1 MNWRPPAVHRQS
13 WVMHMGFGADG
24 TIVSKRDFLRMV
36 GSVAGASVMYN
47 AMTSMGY
54 AAYSQFKG
62 PLALSGAPK
71 GTSVIVLGGG
81 WAGLISALELRRA
94 GYSVQIVEYNKR
106 IGGRAWTIRGGD
118 SFTELGGEVQTCR
131 FDAGLYLNPGPWRI
145 PYHHRAYF
153 HYAKEFNIPL
163 EPFIMVNYN
172 AYVHSS
178 DYFGGKPVRFREVQ
192 ADYQGHIAELL
203 AKCDHL
209 GTLDQPLT
217 EADHEMLRES
227 LRDWGGLN
235 KDFAYVAGRASAE
248 RRGYEVNKGGGLMP
262 EPVGGKPLPLEDILK
277 SDVWRA
283 ITFGQTHQWQSS
295 IFQPVGG
302 MDVGPKAVGEHL
314 KDVTLLNTKV
324 TAIHQDDKGVTVSVV
339 DADTGM
345 GARTLKADW
354 CVCTL
359 PTTVLHQIDV
369 QVSPEMK
376 AAFAALPYLSA
387 VKTGLQFKRRFWEE
401 DDHIYGGISFT
412 DLDIHQIGY
421 PNTGYGRG
429 GKGVLLGTFSSD
441 ISGYKLGSHSGAE
454 RVRIAVEQGAQIHP
468 QYPAEFENGVSVSW
482 HRAPFVMGCGAVW
495 TQELRDQHYR
505 NLANIDGRI
514 VLAGDHLSNLVTW
527 QEGAILSAL
536 DTVERLHKK
545 IIAG

>member
-1 MNWRPPAVHRQS
+1 MNQTTPDRAL
-13 WVMHMGFGADG
+13 
-24 TIVSKRDFLRMV
+24 SKRDFLRMV
-36 GSVAGASVMYN
+36 GAVAGASTMYG

-54 AAYSQFKG
+54 AADSQFKG
-62 PLALSGAPK
+62 PLKLTGAPK
-71 GTSVIVLGGG
+71 GATVIVLGAG
-81 WAGLISALELRRA
+81 WAGLVSATELRRA
-94 GYSVQIVEYNKR
+94 GYNVQLVEYNKR

-118 SFTELGGEVQTCR
+118 SFTEMGGEVQNCH
-131 FDAGLYLNPGPWRI
+131 FDKGLYLNPGPWRI

-153 HYAKEFNIPL
+153 HYAKEFDIPL

-172 AYVHSS
+172 AYVHST

-203 AKCDHL
+203 SKCDTF
-209 GTLDQPLT
+209 GTLDQPMT
-217 EADHEMLRES
+217 AADHEMLRAS
-227 LRDWGGLN
+227 LRDWGGLT
-235 KDFAYVAGRASAE
+235 KDYAYVAGRKSAE

-262 EPVGGKPLPLEDILK
+262 DPVGGTPMPLEQILK

-314 KDVTLLNTKV
+314 KDVTTLNAKV
-324 TAIHQDDKGVTVSVV
+324 TSIQQDAGGVTVTVV
-339 DADTGM
+339 DSDTGT

-359 PTTVLHQIDV
+359 PTTVLNQIDI

-376 AAFAALPYLSA
+376 AGFAALSYEAA

-412 DLDIHQIGY
+412 DQKIHQIAY
-421 PNTGYGRG
+421 PNYGFNKG
-429 GKGVLLGTFSSD
+429 GKGVLLGTFASD
-441 ISGYKLGSHSGAE
+441 VSAFELGSMSGAD
-454 RVRIAVEQGAQIHP
+454 RVRAAVEQGTHVHP
-468 QYPAEFENGVSVSW
+468 QYPAEFEHGVSVAW

-495 TQELRDQHYR
+495 SPELRAAHYR
-505 NLANIDGRI
+505 NLCKIDGRI

-536 DTVERLHKK
+536 DTVERLHIK